1 MFSFAIERYLSAFI
15 NRVQFKLV
23 SEFLQYRQNL
33 KGKGQFEPDLAD
45 YRTNNPFENFISAQL
60 DLPDRTT

>member
-45 YRTNNPFENFISAQL
+45 YRTNDPFENFI
-60 DLPDRTT
+60 